1 MNTASNSNRHAV
13 IDIGTNSVKLLVA
26 DLGHGVQPVLKESRQ
41 TLLGEGLFSSN
52 CLQPAAVFR
61 TVGAVQ
67 EFTSQ
72 ALRSG
77 ASTVRILATSATR
90 EASNSLELVRAVR
103 AAVGLEV
110 EIISGD
116 READYVFQGVTSEPC
131 FANRPVLI
139 VDVGGGSTEWSLG
152 EGKRSAFRLST
163 LLGTARFLQTKPPA
177 DPPTT
182 RDLALLRQRVRE
194 ILRVEVKPNLDVVL
208 ASFGSG
214 QVRLVGLGGA
224 VKTLARLVVASGDPC
239 AAFSDD
245 MPGLT
250 ALQIREQ
257 VERIWRLPGA
267 ERRCLAGVPPE
278 KADILLVGAVI
289 YEMVLDELGF
299 SELFMSERG
308 LRHGAVLNPPTPVFK
323 QGGSPSLIPRPC
335 DASSSAFPR
344 ISSDTGR
351 HSSSPEL

>member
-1 MNTASNSNRHAV
+1 MNTSPLGNRHAV

-26 DLGHGVQPVLKESRQ
+26 DLGQVLRTVVKESRH

-52 CLQPAAVFR
+52 CLQPAALAR

-77 ASTVRILATSATR
+77 ASTIRILATSATR
-90 EASNSLELVRAVR
+90 EATNSVELVRSVR

-152 EGKRSAFRLST
+152 EGRRSAFRLST
-163 LLGTARFLQTKPPA
+163 LLGTARFLQTEPPS
-177 DPPTT
+177 DPPTN
-182 RDLALLRQRVRE
+182 RDLVLLRRRVRE
-194 ILRVEVKPNLDVVL
+194 ILRVEVKPNLDVAL

-239 AAFSDD
+239 AAFGED

-250 ALQIREQ
+250 AIQIREQ
-257 VERIWRLPGA
+257 VERIWSLRGA

-289 YEMVLDELGF
+289 YEMILAELGF

-308 LRHGAVLNPPTPVFK
+308 LRHGAVLNPPTPVF
-323 QGGSPSLIPRPC
+323 RP
-335 DASSSAFPR
+335 
-344 ISSDTGR
+344 GR
-351 HSSSPEL
+351 SSSPMSHTRDAGSSVFPGLGSATSPQPIPPEL